1 MKVFFDLVGCRLNQ
15 AEIDL
20 LAMKHMSVGDI
31 VVNKSEEADCIFV
44 NTCCVTK
51 KAAADSRKTIRKYQR
66 QTQATVIGM
75 GCWPSAML
83 EDALEVLEADEIL
96 TNDAK
101 FEMLDY
107 RLLDLQDIDQKPL
120 LGERQR
126 TRAFVKV
133 QDGCFNQCSFC
144 LTTIARGLP
153 KSAQIEDILNY
164 IKKLDDLNTKE
175 IVLTGVQLGSWG
187 KDLAPKQNLSD
198 LIEVILQNS
207 SIPRVRL
214 SSIEPWDVDEA
225 LISLFDEPRLCSH
238 LHIPVQSAS
247 DNVLKA
253 MRRPINKARLLDLF
267 QLIQSRMPRLALS
280 SDILL
285 GFPGESDQ
293 DFQETMTFI
302 RESGISGGH
311 VFSFSPMPG
320 TYAATMPHQVQ
331 QSVVKERNQLARN
344 LLSDLGLSYQNKRL
358 NTIDDVLFESKLR
371 IDDVFYQS
379 GLSRDMLRVFVK
391 SERNLKNTIHRVEL
405 ETINSKGQL
414 LGKLVTA

>member
-1 MKVFFDLVGCRLNQ
+1 
-15 AEIDL
+15 
-20 LAMKHMSVGDI
+20 MKHMSMGDI

-51 KAAADSRKTIRKYQR
+51 KAAADSRKMIRKYQR
-66 QTQATVIGM
+66 ETQATVIGM

-83 EDALEVLEADEIL
+83 EDTLEVLKADEIL

-107 RLLDLQDIDQKPL
+107 RSLDLQNVDQKPL

-133 QDGCFNQCSFC
+133 QDGCFNQCAFC

-153 KSAQIEDILNY
+153 KSVQIEDILNY
-164 IKKLDDLNTKE
+164 IKKLEALETKE

-187 KDLAPKQNLSD
+187 KDLAPKQHLSH
-198 LIEVILQNS
+198 LIELILENS
-207 SIPRVRL
+207 NIPRIRL
-214 SSIEPWDVDEA
+214 SSIEPWDVDET

-247 DNVLKA
+247 DDVLRA
-253 MRRPINKARLLDLF
+253 MRRPISKAKLLDLF
-267 QLIQSRMPRLALS
+267 QMIKFRMSNLALS

-293 DFQETMTFI
+293 DFQETLAFI
-302 RESGISGGH
+302 RESGVSGGH

-320 TYAATMPHQVQ
+320 TYAATMPNQVQ
-331 QSVVKERNQLARN
+331 QSVVKDRNQLARK
-344 LLSDLGLSYQNKRL
+344 LLSELGSSYQKKRL
-358 NTIDDVLFESKLR
+358 KTTDDVLFESRLR
-371 IDDVFYQS
+371 IDDIVYQS
-379 GLSRDMLRVFVK
+379 GLSKDMLRVFVK
-391 SERNLKNTIHRVEL
+391 SEKNLKNSIHRVEL

-414 LGKLVTA
+414 FGKLVTA